1 MPCCGDQRGQF
12 QAPRTKP
19 LSTNPT
25 VATTSGVQ
33 SAPKGTTFFQYV
45 GQTSLTAIGA
55 ATGKHYHFHAPGVR
69 LAVDPSDVYSLRAL
83 SRLKQV

>member
-1 MPCCGDQRGQF
+1 MPCCGDQRSQF
-12 QAPRTKP
+12 RAARTKP
-19 LSTNPT
+19 PSTNPT
-25 VATTSGVQ
+25 VASPSGVR
-33 SAPKGTTFFQYV
+33 PPTKGTTFFQYV

-69 LAVDPSDVYSLRAL
+69 LAVNPSDVYSLRAL